1 MSITQTT
8 NMPPRGG
15 ARQAI
20 KIIAVSESN
29 PDEVLSFDSM
39 TAAAKGLNIAHHS
52 TISRALMRNGTVN
65 GYKLTQMQDNT
76 QDTDTQASTS
86 ETDTATAHQGVLT
99 LWEEVD
105 ELFKGCKIRYTTEDP
120 KRVSVYDIIKAITG
134 VVNPRDAFAKLQ
146 QEKKELVGEF
156 YKLQF
161 NGAGERPTPVCTVP
175 QMIELIN
182 VLPGTRATR
191 FRSAGAKVL
200 VRFLG
205 GDDSLVEELRENAER
220 MEAIAHEGQSNPMN
234 AFELPKGMTGA
245 NAVCSLMLSPIMQ
258 GKTVADMRGACT
270 YLLLFKHQ
278 GELAIKFGWTKDLQ
292 KRVRDHYRM
301 YPDMK
306 VWAAWM
312 CQFQEVAVETEKL
325 FKGKMTAY
333 LQQIQL
339 GSKVSTE
346 VLVGVDPKDA
356 EAQMQDAI
364 DTVTSEMSMHNPIVL
379 KELEI
384 ERLRLQVELAKQET
398 ERLRLMLQLQSRE
411 PVANQ
416 FTTDYTV

>member
-1 MSITQTT
+1 
-8 NMPPRGG
+8 MPPRGG
-15 ARQAI
+15 ARHPTR
-20 KIIAVSESN
+20 IIAVNESN
-29 PDEVLSFDSM
+29 PDEILTFESL
-39 TAAAKGLNIAHHS
+39 TAATRHFQVPHHS
-52 TISRALMRNGTVN
+52 KIQRALQNGTPVN
-65 GYKLTQMQDNT
+65 GFKLSQFNAEEQETTHNT
-76 QDTDTQASTS
+76 TVVPQEHPQQS
-86 ETDTATAHQGVLT
+86 VFT

-105 ELFKGCKIRYTTEDP
+105 ELFKGSKIRYTTEEP
-120 KRVSVYDIIKAITG
+120 KLVSVIDIIRIITG
-134 VVNPRDAFAKLQ
+134 LCNPRNVLAKLQ
-146 QEKKELVGEF
+146 QEMSEVVCRLDN
-156 YKLQF
+156 LQF

-182 VLPGTRATR
+182 VLPGTRAAK
-191 FRSAGAKVL
+191 FRAAGAKVL

-234 AFELPKGMTGA
+234 AFELPKGMIGA

-292 KRVRDHYRM
+292 KRVRDHYRV
-301 YPDMK
+301 YPDMR

-312 CQFQEVAVETEKL
+312 CRFQEVAVGSETL

-346 VLVGVDPKDA
+346 VLMGVEPKDA
-356 EAQMQDAI
+356 EAQMQDAV
-364 DTVTSEMSMHNPIVL
+364 DTVTSEMSMHNPMAM

-384 ERLRLQVELAKQET
+384 QKLQIELELSKQRTLQQQVEV
-398 ERLRLMLQLQSRE
+398 ERLRLMLQLQGKE
-411 PVANQ
+411 PVVNQ
-416 FTTDYTV
+416 LAAEYTV